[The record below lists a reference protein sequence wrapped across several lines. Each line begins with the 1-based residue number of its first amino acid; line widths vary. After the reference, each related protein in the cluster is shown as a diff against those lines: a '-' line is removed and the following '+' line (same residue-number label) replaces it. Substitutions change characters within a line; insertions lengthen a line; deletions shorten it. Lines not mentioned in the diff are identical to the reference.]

1 MSNLSRMK
9 QKIGQRI
16 IVGFDGETLPKEILR
31 LDEEWGLGGVI
42 LFKRNLKDPEQI
54 FDLNESIMR
63 LGRGIPPF
71 IGIDQEGG
79 RVSRLPEPFTIFPDM
94 VCVGHQGT
102 VSMAYEVGA
111 IVGRE
116 LSVSGFNL
124 NFAPVLD
131 LNTNSNNPIIGDRAL
146 SHDPKVVATLGK
158 SLIQGLQDNQIIACG
173 KHFPGHGNTD
183 ADTHL
188 GRVECRLD
196 RETIIN
202 QELHPYRK
210 LVEDSMLNMVMLSHV
225 HYPHIDNK
233 LPASLSSEII
243 QGLLRTEIGFRGVCI
258 SDDLE
263 MKAISE
269 HYSVEEMTHLA
280 FEAGLDIFLMCH
292 TLEKQVEVLE
302 TLMKLS
308 EDPLIPKAV
317 WDTHLRRIIESKKQ
331 TFTGENYIDRAH
343 ATELIGAREHIRISR
358 RLREDLNKKRN
369 RSLNGSNAAS
379 KANDEESN

>member
-1 MSNLSRMK
+1 MGNLSRMK

-16 IVGFDGETLPKEILR
+16 IVGFQGESLPKELTR

-42 LFKRNLKDPEQI
+42 LFKRNLINPEQI
-54 FDLNESIMR
+54 FDLNESIMH
-63 LGRGIPPF
+63 LGKGIPPF

-79 RVSRLPEPFTIFPDM
+79 RVSRLPDPFTIFPDM

-116 LSVSGFNL
+116 LSVAGFNL

-131 LNTNSNNPIIGDRAL
+131 LNTNPNNPIIGDRAL
-146 SHDPKVVATLGK
+146 SHDPQVVATLGR
-158 SLIQGLQDNQIIACG
+158 SLIQGLQDNQVVACG
-173 KHFPGHGNTD
+173 KHFPGHGSTD
-183 ADTHL
+183 ADSHL

-196 RETIIN
+196 RATIIER
-202 QELHPYRK
+202 ELLPYRS
-210 LVEDSMLNMVMLSHV
+210 LIEDEVLNMVMLSHV
-225 HYPHIDNK
+225 HYSEIDPK
-233 LPASLSSEII
+233 HPASLSDEVI

-263 MKAISE
+263 MKAITD
-269 HYSVEEMTHLA
+269 HYSIEEMTHLA

-292 TLEKQVEVLE
+292 SIERQVEVLE
-302 TLMKLS
+302 TLMKIS
-308 EDPLIPKAV
+308 EDPTVPKAI
-317 WDTHLRRIIESKKQ
+317 WDAPLRRIIDLKKQ
-331 TFTGENYIDRAH
+331 TFTGETHIDRVH
-343 ATELIGAREHIRISR
+343 AAELIGAREHIRISR

-369 RSLNGSNAAS
+369 KQLEPGTQ
-379 KANDEESN
+379 DLDYDDDDD